1 MLEFKKYVKNM
12 MKLVKYSKINIKIK
26 LNFFTL
32 ISTDVPFLLAYDNVY
47 WGSELGPEFS
57 IDNRLFKSPKA
68 IEALERIKMDVCSM

>member
-32 ISTDVPFLLAYDNVY
+32 ILTEIFICTIFIGL
-47 WGSELGPEFS
+47 
-57 IDNRLFKSPKA
+57 
-68 IEALERIKMDVCSM
+68 